1 MYKLWLHVFILSDLL
16 NITRANSINVG
27 NLHQIYI
34 YVYLYIHVQVY
45 DICICTVN
53 VCVVCVWMLKEYQP
67 LHECVGIKCTYM

>member
-34 YVYLYIHVQVY
+34 YTCIFVYTCTGMIYVYVQ
-45 DICICTVN
+45 
-53 VCVVCVWMLKEYQP
+53 
-67 LHECVGIKCTYM
+67 